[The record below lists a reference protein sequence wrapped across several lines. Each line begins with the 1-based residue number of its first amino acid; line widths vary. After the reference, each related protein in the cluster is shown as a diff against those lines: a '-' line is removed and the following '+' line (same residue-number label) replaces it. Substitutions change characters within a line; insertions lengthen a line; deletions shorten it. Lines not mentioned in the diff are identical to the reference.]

1 MSQARQTEPHS
12 VRSLAVTYRDGE
24 RIERHSHSW
33 GQLIYAAS
41 GTMRVSTDEAA
52 WLVPPTRA
60 IWVPPRVAHE
70 IHMRGY
76 TAMRTLYISPE
87 AAAVLPG
94 HCRAL
99 EVSPLLRELVL
110 HIVGGMLRTDV
121 AEDARLS
128 GVLLDLLARSET
140 TPLGLPLPKDPR
152 ARRLAGTLLAQ
163 PATQQPLADLARDA
177 AASVRTL
184 QRLFATQTGLSI
196 EAWRTRARLQHGL
209 VQLTTGASVTAAALD
224 AGYASPS
231 AFIAAFKATF
241 GVTPA
246 RYRAGRDR

>member
-1 MSQARQTEPHS
+1 MSQARQSESHS

-24 RIERHSHSW
+24 RIDRHSHSLA
-33 GQLIYAAS
+33 QLIYAAS

-60 IWVPPRVAHE
+60 IWVPPRVPHE
-70 IHMRGY
+70 IHMRGQ
-76 TAMRTLYISPE
+76 TAMRTLYVSPQ
-87 AAAVLPG
+87 AAAALP
-94 HCRAL
+94 HECRAL

-121 AEDARLS
+121 AEDARLC
-128 GVLLDLLARSET
+128 GVFLDLLAKSET

-152 ARRLAGTLLAQ
+152 ARRLAEALFAD
-163 PATQQPLADLARDA
+163 PASPASLADLARNA

-184 QRLFATQTGLSI
+184 QRLFAAETGLSI
-196 EAWRTRARLQHGL
+196 EAWRTRARLQQGL
-209 VQLTTGASVTAAALD
+209 VQLTAGASVTAAALD

-231 AFIAAFKATF
+231 AFIAAFKAAF

-246 RYRAGRDR
+246 RYRAGGDR

>member
-1 MSQARQTEPHS
+1 M
-12 VRSLAVTYRDGE
+12 TYRDGE
-24 RIERHSHSW
+24 TIERHSHSW

-41 GTMRVSTDEAA
+41 GTMRVATDEAA

-70 IHMRGY
+70 IHMRGQ
-76 TAMRTLYISPE
+76 TAMRTLYIAPE
-87 AAAVLPG
+87 RASALPPA
-94 HCRAL
+94 CRAL

-110 HIVGGMLRTDV
+110 HIVGGMLSAD
-121 AEDARLS
+121 APEDERLC
-128 GVLLDLLARSET
+128 GVLIDLLARSEA

-152 ARRLAGTLLAQ
+152 ARRLAEAFLAD
-163 PATQQPLADLARDA
+163 PGNAAPLAALAREA
-177 AASVRTL
+177 AAGLRTL
-184 QRLFATQTGLSI
+184 QRRFAAETGLTL

-209 VQLTTGASVTAAALD
+209 VQLADGASVTAAALE

-231 AFIAAFKATF
+231 AFIAAFKAAF

-246 RYRAGRDR
+246 KYRAGR